1 MSLDKKQVKE
11 IAQLA
16 RLNISDSEAQQT
28 TAELNNILNLMAELS
43 EIDTDDVEPM
53 AHPLDM
59 SQRLREDAVKE
70 IAQLARLNISDSEA
84 QQTTAELNNILNLM
98 AELSE
103 IGTDNVEPMAHP
115 LDMSQR
121 LREDVVSETDLS
133 DDFQAIAPKTGKQHF
148 LVPTVIE

>member
-1 MSLDKKQVKE
+1 MSLEKKQVKE

-16 RLNISDSEAQQT
+16 RLNISDSEALQT
-28 TAELNNILNLMAELS
+28 TTELNNILNLMAELS
-43 EIDTDDVEPM
+43 EIDT
-53 AHPLDM
+53 
-59 SQRLREDAVKE
+59 ED
-70 IAQLARLNISDSEA
+70 
-84 QQTTAELNNILNLM
+84 
-98 AELSE
+98 
-103 IGTDNVEPMAHP
+103 VEPMAHP